1 MDNPTPEKPDHK
13 SNDVISVWRKA
24 IDDIDEKIL
33 GLINQRLLWA
43 ERIGKFKKQNN
54 IQIADSRREKEI
66 MNHLLKKNKGP
77 LDGDGLQIIFSTII
91 AEGRNVQKLN
101 RESK

>member
-1 MDNPTPEKPDHK
+1 MDNPTPEKPYQN
-13 SNDVISVWRKA
+13 SNDDISIWRKA

-33 GLINQRLLWA
+33 DLINQRLLWA
-43 ERIGKFKKQNN
+43 KRIGDFKKRNN

-66 MNHLLKKNKGP
+66 MNHLMKKNKGP
-77 LDGDGLQIIFSTII
+77 LDGDGLQVIFSTII
-91 AEGRNVQKLN
+91 AEGRNVQKSN